1 MDPACNSKTHVS
13 RRTLLRTAGL
23 SGLAWLTPVA
33 HWLGRAQEQAPMG
46 GSAKSIIML
55 WMGGGPSQLETF
67 DPHPGKKI
75 AGGTKAIGTAAKG
88 IQIAA
93 GLPQTA
99 EVMDEMTLVRSVVSR
114 EGDHERGT
122 YHVKTGHRPDPTLV
136 HPAIGA
142 VVCHQLNG
150 PEDQQVD
157 IPRHISILPN
167 QWPARGGYLGAQ
179 WDAFKVYNTEGR
191 AGNLTARVKPERLD
205 RRLDDLQVVEQKF
218 TRRRRP
224 QLDEKTTLHNHTIYK
239 ALRMMRSDQINAF
252 DVTQAPAATRD
263 GFGKTPFGNAC
274 LAAVQLIETGV
285 RCVEVTLNGWD
296 THANNHA
303 FVAEQNAILDPA
315 LAGLIRE
322 LRARDRLKDTLV
334 VCAGEFGRTPKI
346 NAADGRDHWP
356 TGFSIALA
364 GGGIRRG
371 YVHGETDPEG
381 VSKEPGKAVSVA
393 DVHATL
399 LHDLGI
405 DTFKELMTPV
415 GRPMGLTDGIMVP
428 ELLTPA

>member
-1 MDPACNSKTHVS
+1 MNPACHSATHVS
-13 RRTLLRTAGL
+13 RRTLLRTAGIG
-23 SGLAWLTPVA
+23 SLAWLTPVA
-33 HWLGRAQEQAPMG
+33 HWLGRAQEQLPKG
-46 GSAKSIIML
+46 GTAKSVIML

-75 AGGTKAIGTAAKG
+75 AAGTQAINTAAKG

-99 EVMDEMTLVRSVVSR
+99 EVMDEMSLVRSVVSR

-142 VVCHQLNG
+142 VVCHQL
-150 PEDQQVD
+150 PDQDVD

-179 WDAFKVYNTEGR
+179 WDAFKVYNTAGR
-191 AGNLTARVKPERLD
+191 AGNLTARVQPKRLD
-205 RRLDDLQVVEQKF
+205 RRLDDLKIIEQNF
-218 TRRRRP
+218 ARRRRP
-224 QLDEKTTLHNHTIYK
+224 QLDEQTTLHNHTIAK
-239 ALRMMRSDQINAF
+239 AIRMMRSDQINAF
-252 DVTQAPAATRD
+252 DVTTAPASTRD
-263 GFGKTPFGNAC
+263 AFGKTPFGDAC

-285 RCVEVTLNGWD
+285 RCVEITLNGWD
-296 THANNHA
+296 THVDNHNFTA
-303 FVAEQNAILDPA
+303 QQNAILDPA

-322 LRARDRLKDTLV
+322 LHTRKRLKDTLV

-356 TGFSIALA
+356 SGFSIALA

-371 YVHGETDPEG
+371 YVHGKTHPDGE
-381 VSKEPGKAVSVA
+381 KELDQAVGVA

-399 LHDLGI
+399 LHALGI
-405 DTFKELMTPV
+405 DVLKEMMTPV
-415 GRPMGLTDGIMVP
+415 GRPMGLTDGIVIP
-428 ELLTPA
+428 ELLAPA

>member
-1 MDPACNSKTHVS
+1 
-13 RRTLLRTAGL
+13 
-23 SGLAWLTPVA
+23 
-33 HWLGRAQEQAPMG
+33 
-46 GSAKSIIML
+46 ML

-205 RRLDDLQVVEQKF
+205 RRLDDLQVVEQNF
-218 TRRRRP
+218 ARRRRP
-224 QLDEKTTLHNHTIYK
+224 QLDEKTTLHNHTIDK

-252 DVTQAPAATRD
+252 DVTQAPTATRD

-381 VSKEPGKAVSVA
+381 VSKEPGKAVGVA

-399 LHDLGI
+399 LHALGI

-415 GRPMGLTDGIMVP
+415 GRPMGLTDGILVP
-428 ELLTPA
+428 ELMTPA

>member
-1 MDPACNSKTHVS
+1 
-13 RRTLLRTAGL
+13 
-23 SGLAWLTPVA
+23 
-33 HWLGRAQEQAPMG
+33 
-46 GSAKSIIML
+46 
-55 WMGGGPSQLETF
+55 
-67 DPHPGKKI
+67 
-75 AGGTKAIGTAAKG
+75 
-88 IQIAA
+88 
-93 GLPQTA
+93 
-99 EVMDEMTLVRSVVSR
+99 
-114 EGDHERGT
+114 
-122 YHVKTGHRPDPTLV
+122 
-136 HPAIGA
+136 
-142 VVCHQLNG
+142 
-150 PEDQQVD
+150 
-157 IPRHISILPN
+157 
-167 QWPARGGYLGAQ
+167 
-179 WDAFKVYNTEGR
+179 
-191 AGNLTARVKPERLD
+191 
-205 RRLDDLQVVEQKF
+205 
-218 TRRRRP
+218 
-224 QLDEKTTLHNHTIYK
+224 LDEKTTLHNHTIDK

-252 DVTQAPAATRD
+252 DVTQAPVATRD

-296 THANNHA
+296 PHANNHA

-399 LHDLGI
+399 LHALGI

-428 ELLTPA
+428 KLLTPA

>member
-1 MDPACNSKTHVS
+1 MTLIPVRKLPAAQKT
-13 RRTLLRTAGL
+13 
-23 SGLAWLTPVA
+23 
-33 HWLGRAQEQAPMG
+33 
-46 GSAKSIIML
+46 
-55 WMGGGPSQLETF
+55 
-67 DPHPGKKI
+67 
-75 AGGTKAIGTAAKG
+75 IGTAAKG

-99 EVMDEMTLVRSVVSR
+99 EVMDEMTLVQSVVSR

-122 YHVKTGHRPDPTLV
+122 YHVRRGIGPIPRLV

-167 QWPARGGYLGAQ
+167 QWPARRRLSRAQ

-205 RRLDDLQVVEQKF
+205 RRLDDLQVVEQDF
-218 TRRRRP
+218 ARRRRP
-224 QLDEKTTLHNHTIYK
+224 QLDEKTTLHNHTIDK

-252 DVTQAPAATRD
+252 DVTQATAATRV
-263 GFGKTPFGNAC
+263 GFGKPFGNAC
-274 LAAVQLIETGV
+274 LAAVQLSRPV
-285 RCVEVTLNGWD
+285 
-296 THANNHA
+296 
-303 FVAEQNAILDPA
+303 FVVWKSPSMAGIPTPITTPLAEQNAILDPA

-356 TGFSIALA
+356 TGFSIAPRRRR
-364 GGGIRRG
+364 IRRG
-371 YVHGETDPEG
+371 YVQA
-381 VSKEPGKAVSVA
+381 KLIRKASA
-393 DVHATL
+393 RNPAKLSALQTC
-399 LHDLGI
+399 
-405 DTFKELMTPV
+405 TP
-415 GRPMGLTDGIMVP
+415 RSCMLWALI
-428 ELLTPA
+428 LSRN